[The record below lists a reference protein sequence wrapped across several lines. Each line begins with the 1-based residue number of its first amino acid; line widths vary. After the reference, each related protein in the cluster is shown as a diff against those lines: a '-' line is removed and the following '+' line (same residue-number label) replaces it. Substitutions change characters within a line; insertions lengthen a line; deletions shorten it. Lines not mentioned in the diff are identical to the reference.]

1 MKAGLC
7 LLAAFALVCAGGCGT
22 HLASTP
28 SVGAGEGGLAQP
40 LVVSAPV
47 LGFAWDSKA
56 ATLRQIDGV
65 PGAAHVD
72 ASANTGD
79 GFALA
84 VAADSHDYALLLDA
98 KGALYL
104 ATLAGG
110 VPQQISAGPW
120 SGVAI
125 SASGGYAVAY
135 ANAGS
140 APQLINGLPRQ
151 PAFHT
156 LDVQGMSVSTAAVSN
171 DGTTLLAAHL
181 SSGGTAV
188 LAVPMGA
195 SAVRAMTVGTVGGMA
210 FVPGTDRALVADAAS
225 GAVTQLASVNTAPS
239 ASVVNGAKLA
249 QPVGLDVSADGRW
262 TLVANSS
269 GAVLRIDL
277 SGQAQPATAKC
288 GCSPTTVATLSG
300 AAFRLTEAGTATG
313 WMVDASGAAPRV
325 LFVPALP
332 EQKKAEGGQ

>member
-1 MKAGLC
+1 MQGGLC
-7 LLAAFALVCAGGCGT
+7 LLTAFALACTAGCGT
-22 HLASTP
+22 HVASTP
-28 SVGAGEGGLAQP
+28 SVGGGLAQP

-56 ATLRQIDGV
+56 GTLRQIDGV

-110 VPQQISAGPW
+110 VPQQISTGPW

-135 ANAGS
+135 ANTGT
-140 APQLINGLPRQ
+140 APQLISGLPQQ

-156 LDVQGMSVSTAAVSN
+156 MDAQGMHISSAAVGD
-171 DGTTLLAAHL
+171 DGTALLAASV

-195 SAVRAMTVGTVGGMA
+195 SAVRALTVGAVGGMA
-210 FVPGTDRALVADAAS
+210 FVPRTDRALVANAAS
-225 GAVTQLASVNTAPS
+225 GAMTQLTRVNTEPS
-239 ASVVNGAKLA
+239 AAAVNGAKLA

-262 TLVANSS
+262 ALVANAA
-269 GAVLRIDL
+269 GMVTRIDL
-277 SGQAQPATAKC
+277 SGQTQPATAKC

-313 WMVDASGAAPRV
+313 WIVDAGGAAPRV
-325 LFVPALP
+325 LFVPALHG
-332 EQKKAEGGQ
+332 QTKAEGGQ